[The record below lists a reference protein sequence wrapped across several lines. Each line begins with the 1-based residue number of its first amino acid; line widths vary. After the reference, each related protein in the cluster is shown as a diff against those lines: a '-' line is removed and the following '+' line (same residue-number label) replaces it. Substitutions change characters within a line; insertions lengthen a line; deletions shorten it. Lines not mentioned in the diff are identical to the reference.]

1 MLFRLALMFKI
12 SVISLLSLAFVA
24 SFLVVGSSEA
34 ATKTSTLKQPTILVY
49 GDSLS
54 AAYGLPKEQG
64 WVASLQKQLNKQHYL
79 YSVVNASVSGE
90 TTSGGLSRFANTL
103 AKTKPSIVIV
113 ELGANDG
120 LRGLPIQEM
129 SNNLNKML
137 ELSKKADAKVLL
149 LGMRIPPNYGLEY
162 TKTFTETYTQLSKK
176 HNATLVP
183 FMLENIAAKP
193 QLIQDDGLHPNA
205 LGQAII
211 LENVWPY
218 LSKLLNA
225 KCLAKAN

>member
-1 MLFRLALMFKI
+1 MQEKLESFQKANKDPIKYYELVKTWLKNSEQQEVDGVPRSFIVELARHPVF
-12 SVISLLSLAFVA
+12 
-24 SFLVVGSSEA
+24 
-34 ATKTSTLKQPTILVY
+34 T
-49 GDSLS
+49 
-54 AAYGLPKEQG
+54 
-64 WVASLQKQLNKQHYL
+64 SLQKQLNKQHYL